1 MSRRNSLTLLNASAN
16 GLNDAGFII
25 TMMNEVDAD
34 LQRNTNYWINVA
46 KSTMARNC
54 ATALTGELNS
64 MSKMLDDL
72 PEALIVECAER
83 LGASRVPVEAIQ
95 AAWKCSMVGS
105 SYGCLNNDNG
115 KRLFIAYRLRELGC
129 FEVGCQFPS
138 DSRTWCVFHFFDIY
152 YDTKNLTDE
161 EYAEFMNSRSKYQQ
175 EEASVAATK
184 LWKLIDSQPVNVV
197 AARATGFRKGKR
209 P

>member
-1 MSRRNSLTLLNASAN
+1 MPQL
-16 GLNDAGFII
+16 I
-25 TMMNEVDAD
+25 
-34 LQRNTNYWINVA
+34 
-46 KSTMARNC
+46 
-54 ATALTGELNS
+54 
-64 MSKMLDDL
+64 DDL
-72 PEALIVECAER
+72 PETLIIECAER

-95 AAWKCSMVGS
+95 SAWKSSMVGS

-161 EYAEFMNSRSKYQQ
+161 EYAKFMNPRRDESNI
-175 EEASVAATK
+175 AATK
-184 LWKLIDSQPVNVV
+184 MWKLIDSQPVNAVT
-197 AARATGFRKGKR
+197 ARATGFRKGKG